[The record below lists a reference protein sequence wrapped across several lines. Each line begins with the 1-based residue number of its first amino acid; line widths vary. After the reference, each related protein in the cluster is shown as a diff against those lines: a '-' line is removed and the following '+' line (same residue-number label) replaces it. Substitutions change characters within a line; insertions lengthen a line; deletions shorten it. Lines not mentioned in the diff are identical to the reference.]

1 MSTPSFKG
9 TGIAIVTP
17 FRDDKSI
24 DFKALGKLLQFW
36 LANGVD
42 YLVVLGTTGESVT
55 LTKDEKSALVDFVI
69 DNVDGK
75 LPIVVGVG
83 GNNTMEVVKHFK
95 DYEFEK
101 IAGVLSVGPY
111 YNKPNQT
118 GFYEHFKCIA
128 SESPVPVILYNVPGR
143 TGSNISGE
151 TTLKLAHDIKNI
163 VAIKEASGNLE
174 QVMQIIKDKP
184 ERFQVISGDDLL
196 TLPIISIGGEGVISV
211 AANAFPKEMAE
222 MVNFALAGKMK
233 QARQIHFQLMDITR
247 ALFTEGSPAGVK
259 AVLNQLKIGSNNL
272 RLPLTPVSKV
282 HFEKLAELVKKM
294 KRPE

>member
-1 MSTPSFKG
+1 MSTVSFKG

-24 DFKALGKLLQFW
+24 DFKALGKLVQFW
-36 LANGVD
+36 VSNGVD

-55 LTKDEKSALVDFVI
+55 LTKDEKKALVDFVI
-69 DNVDGK
+69 ENVEGK

-83 GNNTMEVVKHFK
+83 GNNTIEVINYFK
-95 DYEFEK
+95 DYDFDK
-101 IAGVLSVGPY
+101 IAGILSVGPY

-118 GFYEHFKCIA
+118 GFYEHFKAIA
-128 SESPVPVILYNVPGR
+128 SESPAPVILYNVPGR
-143 TGSNISGE
+143 TGSNMLAE
-151 TTLKLAHDIKNI
+151 TTLKLAHDFKNI
-163 VAIKEASGNLE
+163 AAIKEASGNLE
-174 QVMQIIKDKP
+174 QIMQIVKDKP

-211 AANAFPKEMAE
+211 VANAFPAEMSE
-222 MVNFALAGKMK
+222 MVNLALANKMK
-233 QARQIHFQLMDITR
+233 QARQLHFQLMEVTK

-272 RLPLTPVSKV
+272 RLPLTPVSKA

-294 KRPE
+294 KA

>member
-1 MSTPSFKG
+1 MSTISFKG

-24 DFKALGKLLQFW
+24 DFKALGKLVQFW
-36 LANGVD
+36 VSNGVD

-55 LTKDEKSALVDFVI
+55 LTKDEKKALVDFVI
-69 DNVDGK
+69 ENVEGK

-83 GNNTMEVVKHFK
+83 GNNTIEVINYFK
-95 DYEFEK
+95 DYDFDK

-118 GFYEHFKCIA
+118 GFYEHFKAIA
-128 SESPVPVILYNVPGR
+128 SESPAPVILYNVPGR
-143 TGSNISGE
+143 TGSNMLAE
-151 TTLKLAHDIKNI
+151 TTLKLAHDFKNI
-163 VAIKEASGNLE
+163 AAIKEASGNLE
-174 QVMQIIKDKP
+174 QIMQIVKDKP

-211 AANAFPKEMAE
+211 VANAFPAEMSE
-222 MVNFALAGKMK
+222 MVNLALANKMK
-233 QARQIHFQLMDITR
+233 QARQLHFQLMEVTK

-272 RLPLTPVSKV
+272 RLPLTPVSKA

-294 KRPE
+294 KA

>member
-1 MSTPSFKG
+1 MSAPSFKG

-24 DFKALGKLLQFW
+24 DFKALGKLIQYW
-36 LANGVD
+36 LANGID
-42 YLVVLGTTGESVT
+42 YLVVLGTTGEAVT
-55 LTKDEKSALVDFVI
+55 LTNDEKSAVVDFVI
-69 DNVDGK
+69 ENVDGK

-95 DYEFEK
+95 EYDFDK
-101 IAGVLSVGPY
+101 ITGVLSVGPY

-118 GFYEHFKCIA
+118 GFYEHFKRIA

-143 TGSNISGE
+143 TGSTISAE
-151 TTLKLAHDIKNI
+151 TTLKLAHDFKNI
-163 VAIKEASGNLE
+163 AAIKEASGNFELI
-174 QVMQIIKDKP
+174 MQIIKDKP

-211 AANAFPKEMAE
+211 VANAFPKEMAE
-222 MVNFALAGKMK
+222 MVNLALANKMK

-272 RLPLTPVSKV
+272 RLPLTPVSKA

-294 KRPE
+294 KS

>member
-1 MSTPSFKG
+1 MSTVSFKG

-24 DFKALGKLLQFW
+24 DFKALGKLVQFW
-36 LANGVD
+36 ASNGVD

-55 LTKDEKSALVDFVI
+55 LNKDEKKALVDFVI
-69 DNVDGK
+69 ENVDGK

-83 GNNTMEVVKHFK
+83 GNNTMEVVKYFK
-95 DYEFEK
+95 DYDFDQ

-128 SESPVPVILYNVPGR
+128 SESPAPVILYNVPGR
-143 TGSNISGE
+143 TGSNMTAE
-151 TTLKLAHDIKNI
+151 TTLKLAHDFKNI
-163 VAIKEASGNLE
+163 AAIKEASGNLE
-174 QVMQIIKDKP
+174 QIMQIVKDKP
-184 ERFQVISGDDLL
+184 DRFQVISGDDLL

-211 AANAFPKEMAE
+211 VANAFPAEMSE
-222 MVNFALAGKMK
+222 MVNLALANKMK
-233 QARQIHFQLMDITR
+233 QARQLHFQLMDITK

-272 RLPLTPVSKV
+272 RLPLTPVSKA

-294 KRPE
+294 KV